1 MPKHDHLHTLPINER
16 YEEPL
21 WAAMNFAAKAH
32 ENQLRKAEKQPYIV
46 HPFDVMERVR
56 AVTDDPDTQIAAVL
70 HDTVEDTPVTFEE
83 LETEFGSNV
92 AFLVWGVSKNDD
104 IENWHDRNTAYL
116 TRLEFEAGDGSVI
129 IALADKVSNLTD
141 MIRNHQKYGSE
152 FWQHFNLQPL
162 EQLWWYTSVLQ
173 VAKKRVPECPL
184 NAELEAL
191 IEEFCIEVVGDI
203 AQKRAAASAL

>member
-1 MPKHDHLHTLPINER
+1 MPKHDHLHILPIIER
-16 YEEPL
+16 YQEPL
-21 WAAMNFAAKAH
+21 WEAINFSAQAH
-32 ENQLRKAEKQPYIV
+32 QDQLRKVDHQHYIV

-56 AVTDDPDTQIAAVL
+56 AVTDDTNTQIAAVL
-70 HDTVEDTPVTFEE
+70 HDTVEDTPVTLEE
-83 LETEFGSNV
+83 LEERFGTEV
-92 AFLVWGVSKNDD
+92 AFMVWGVSKRDD
-104 IENWHDRNTAYL
+104 LQNWHDRNSAYL
-116 TRLEFEAGDGSVI
+116 SRLEHEAGDGSVI
-129 IALADKVSNLTD
+129 IALADKISNLTD
-141 MIRNHQKYGSE
+141 MIHNHQKYGVE

-203 AQKRAAASAL
+203 AQKRAAASEL

>member
-1 MPKHDHLHTLPINER
+1 MLANNVGVASGLAWELNRHDIILFGQTGELKYGLGYP
-16 YEEPL
+16 
-21 WAAMNFAAKAH
+21 
-32 ENQLRKAEKQPYIV
+32 
-46 HPFDVMERVR
+46 DVKGRFVSNG
-56 AVTDDPDTQIAAVL
+56 DIAQW
-70 HDTVEDTPVTFEE
+70 
-83 LETEFGSNV
+83 LETHRQQGPVS
-92 AFLVWGVSKNDD
+92 LVILLSKNDD

-203 AQKRAAASAL
+203 AQKRAAASEL